1 MEAEKKA
8 PKKEQR
14 KASPLIISFILG
26 IALIL
31 VVAGIGTYFFA
42 KQNVKN
48 LSQSSFTLS
57 LSGIF
62 DLPIASVNGE
72 KIAYTEYT
80 EDYKSLKKFYA
91 SAPEGFPPLLDE
103 EISEQVLGRLMA
115 NKIIEDWADR
125 FDVKVE
131 DDELD
136 QALQAMLAQFPD
148 EQSAKK
154 EVEDTFGWDFETYIA
169 RVVKPLLLEEK
180 LKEAFAEGVPQK
192 ELDPEEYEAFQTEE
206 VRARHIL
213 FPAEPETEEY
223 QTIRTQAEEVFDR
236 IRDGEDFAA
245 LAAEFGADAT
255 KDTGGDLGWF
265 GRGVM
270 VPEFEE
276 VAFALAPGELA
287 DELLETQFGFHII
300 RVDEKRMA
308 VDFGAFI
315 NHQIDEADVRI
326 FADINNP
333 FEKIGDTSEV

>member
-1 MEAEKKA
+1 
-8 PKKEQR
+8 
-14 KASPLIISFILG
+14 
-26 IALIL
+26 
-31 VVAGIGTYFFA
+31 
-42 KQNVKN
+42 
-48 LSQSSFTLS
+48 
-57 LSGIF
+57 
-62 DLPIASVNGE
+62 
-72 KIAYTEYT
+72 
-80 EDYKSLKKFYA
+80 
-91 SAPEGFPPLLDE
+91 
-103 EISEQVLGRLMA
+103 MA

-287 DELLETQFGFHII
+287 DELVETQFGFHII